1 MVKPYIVGI
10 GGTVRSNSSTERAVS
25 LALEC
30 VRRDGAEVRLISG
43 KGLELPLYNPDSADR
58 TDLAKQLIEEVR
70 RADGLIVATPGYH
83 GGISGLVKNAL
94 DYLEDLRADRLPYLE
109 GKAVGCIVTAA
120 GWQGATGALIS
131 LRSVV
136 HALRGWPTPL
146 GICINSTELPF
157 EADGACNQP
166 QLLGNFAIMSRE
178 LVAHAVTRRRKADV
192 RQDSL
197 GSSNRAFAGRS
208 A

>member
-30 VRRDGAEVRLISG
+30 VRREGAEVRLISG
-43 KGLELPLYNPDSADR
+43 KELELPLYNPDSIDR
-58 TDLAKQLIEEVR
+58 TDLAKQLVEEVR

-83 GGISGLVKNAL
+83 GGISGLVKKAL
-94 DYLEDLRADRLPYLE
+94 DYLEDLRADALPYLE

-120 GWQGATGALIS
+120 GWQGATGTLIS

-146 GICINSTELPF
+146 GICINSTERPF
-157 EADGACNQP
+157 DGACNQP
-166 QLLGNFAIMSRE
+166 QLVGNFAIMSRE
-178 LVAHAVTRRRKADV
+178 LIAHAIARRREADAQ
-192 RQDSL
+192 QDSPEFP
-197 GSSNRAFAGRS
+197 NRAFARHS

>member
-30 VRRDGAEVRLISG
+30 VRREGAEVRLISG
-43 KGLELPLYNPDSADR
+43 KELELPLYNPDSIDR
-58 TDLAKQLIEEVR
+58 TDLAKQLVEEVR

-94 DYLEDLRADRLPYLE
+94 DYLEDLRADELPYLE

-120 GWQGATGALIS
+120 GWQGATGTLIS

-146 GICINSTELPF
+146 GICINSTERPF
-157 EADGACNQP
+157 ESDGACNQP
-166 QLLGNFAIMSRE
+166 QLVGNFAIMSRE
-178 LVAHAVTRRRKADV
+178 LIAHAIARRREADAQ
-192 RQDSL
+192 QDSPEFP
-197 GSSNRAFAGRS
+197 NRAFARHS